1 MRMLS
6 FTKICGLN
14 CYDNFCIFYKNN
26 LEIIRTIIT
35 MTDIFVPQKFV
46 CNICNYSTSNKK
58 DYNKYLETITFKTY
72 KSPPKYWVIWNFF

>member
-1 MRMLS
+1 
-6 FTKICGLN
+6 
-14 CYDNFCIFYKNN
+14 
-26 LEIIRTIIT
+26 